1 MAKNLDAIINE
12 FVLKLRGT
20 KTLADV
26 RKEVEKDFYK
36 KFGMSKRV
44 EAMAYGVADCVAE
57 KLKVR

>member
-26 RKEVEKDFYK
+26 RKAVEKDFYK
-36 KFGMSKRV
+36 KFGMTKRV
-44 EAMAYGVADCVAE
+44 EAMAYSVADCVAE